1 MESNDKLKEIDIK
14 NCTCYYFNNIIKIED
29 FDFDNVKSYK
39 NILVHDISY
48 KTLIGAKPFDIRF
61 DKRNEFIR
69 VYNGAR
75 YLVLFGLEKCDLN
88 FYRIGYIIG
97 VKSGITYVI
106 SHYYGKIKVDDSYNS
121 LPLEKKVKCYKKCYN
136 TH

>member
-61 DKRNEFIR
+61 DKRN
-69 VYNGAR
+69 
-75 YLVLFGLEKCDLN
+75 
-88 FYRIGYIIG
+88 
-97 VKSGITYVI
+97 
-106 SHYYGKIKVDDSYNS
+106 
-121 LPLEKKVKCYKKCYN
+121 
-136 TH
+136 

>member
-75 YLVLFGLEKCDLN
+75 YLVLFGLEKYDPN
-88 FYRIGYIIG
+88 FYRIRYIIG

-121 LPLEKKVKCYKKCYN
+121 LPLEKKVYISQCYN

>member
-75 YLVLFGLEKCDLN
+75 YLVLFRLEKYDPN

-106 SHYYGKIKVDDSYNS
+106 SHYYRKIKVDDSYNS

>member
-48 KTLIGAKPFDIRF
+48 KTLMGAKPFDIRF

-75 YLVLFGLEKCDLN
+75 YLVLFGLEKYDSN
-88 FYRIGYIIG
+88 FYRIRYIIG

>member
-75 YLVLFGLEKCDLN
+75 YLVLFGLEKYDPN

-106 SHYYGKIKVDDSYNS
+106 SHNYGKIKVDDSYNS
-121 LPLEKKVKCYKKCYN
+121 LPLDKKVYISQCYN

>member
-75 YLVLFGLEKCDLN
+75 YLVLFGLEKYDPS

-106 SHYYGKIKVDDSYNS
+106 SHNYGKIKVDDSYNS
-121 LPLEKKVKCYKKCYN
+121 LPLDKKVYISQCYN

>member
-14 NCTCYYFNNIIKIED
+14 NCTCYYFNNIITIED

-61 DKRNEFIR
+61 DKKNEFIR

-75 YLVLFGLEKCDLN
+75 YLVLFGLEKYDPN

-106 SHYYGKIKVDDSYNS
+106 SHYYRKIKVDDSYNS

>member
-1 MESNDKLKEIDIK
+1 MESNGKLKEIDIK

-75 YLVLFGLEKCDLN
+75 YLVLFGLEKYDPN

-106 SHYYGKIKVDDSYNS
+106 SHYYRKIKVDDSYNS

>member
-14 NCTCYYFNNIIKIED
+14 NCTYYYFNNIIKIED

-75 YLVLFGLEKCDLN
+75 YLVLFGLEKYDPN

-106 SHYYGKIKVDDSYNS
+106 SHYYRKIKVDDSYNS

>member
-75 YLVLFGLEKCDLN
+75 YLVLFGLEKYDPN
-88 FYRIGYIIG
+88 FYRIRYIIG

-106 SHYYGKIKVDDSYNS
+106 SHYYGKLKVDDSYNS

>member
-75 YLVLFGLEKCDLN
+75 YLVLFGLEKYDPN

-121 LPLEKKVKCYKKCYN
+121 LPLEKNVKCYKKCYN

>member
-75 YLVLFGLEKCDLN
+75 YLVLFGLEKYDSN
-88 FYRIGYIIG
+88 FYRIRYIIG

>member
-75 YLVLFGLEKCDLN
+75 YLVLFGLEKYDPN

-106 SHYYGKIKVDDSYNS
+106 SHYYRKIKVDDSYNS

>member
-14 NCTCYYFNNIIKIED
+14 NCTCYYFNNIIKIDD

-75 YLVLFGLEKCDLN
+75 YLVLFGLENYDPN

>member
-75 YLVLFGLEKCDLN
+75 YLVLFGLEKYDPN

-121 LPLEKKVKCYKKCYN
+121 LSLEKKVKCYKKCYN

>member
-75 YLVLFGLEKCDLN
+75 YLVLFGLEKYDPN
-88 FYRIGYIIG
+88 FYRIRYIIG